1 MRAAS
6 SGGFQFAHLESY
18 SRKGD
23 KKGRSVSFVLAE
35 ARRDVGASIHVA
47 KPQAPVVI
55 QGVNIDGLERLHDE
69 QAASAV
75 TVPKGGK
82 PRRIRQDQHTLMTV
96 IVSHPF
102 TPDEIRADPENLA
115 DVLDWER
122 RNLAWLKEL
131 YGDGLVS
138 VVRHEDESRWHLHAF
153 ILPTSP
159 DMRATALHPGHQAKA
174 QVMASGPKAGE
185 DSKALNR
192 RGDAAY
198 KAAMRTWQDQYF
210 RAVAAPCGLA
220 RLGPGKR
227 RLTRAEWQREKT
239 QATALQEAIKR
250 AETVKARV
258 ADIVQES
265 QKAALAANQRAVES
279 ERLQN
284 RHVHEAKKVAKAVA
298 RARGELNAIQASTR
312 RLQGLG
318 GHFRAA
324 LDALQSSRMARTIA
338 AKFRHQI
345 ETLHAA
351 LKAAQQNLAKER
363 EKRKD
368 LEQKLTATSASLH
381 ETAVARDRA
390 MKSLVRL
397 QKQLEPTLQLADYR
411 YDKKEL
417 RP

>member
-1 MRAAS
+1 LSAI
-6 SGGFQFAHLESY
+6 GGFQFAHLESY

-35 ARRDVGASIHVA
+35 ARRDFGASIHVG
-47 KPQAPVVI
+47 KPQPPVVI
-55 QGVNIDGLERLHDE
+55 HGVCIDELERLHDE
-69 QAASAV
+69 QAANSV

-82 PRRIRQDQHTLMTV
+82 ARRIRQDQHTLMTV
-96 IVSHPF
+96 VVSHPY
-102 TPDEIRADPENLA
+102 TPDEVRADPDKLI
-115 DVLDWER
+115 DVMEWER
-122 RNLAWLKEL
+122 RNLAWLKAM

-153 ILPTSP
+153 VLPTSQ

-198 KAAMRTWQDQYF
+198 KAAMRDWQDQYF
-210 RAVAAPCGLA
+210 QAVAAPCGLA

-239 QATALQEAIKR
+239 QATALQESIKR
-250 AETVKARV
+250 AKTVQARV
-258 ADIVQES
+258 AGVVQEAQQAALVAK
-265 QKAALAANQRAVES
+265 QKAAES
-279 ERLQN
+279 ESLHN
-284 RHVHEAKKVAKAVA
+284 RNVQSARKAAKAA
-298 RARGELNAIQASTR
+298 TKARGELNAIQASTR

-324 LDALQSSRMARTIA
+324 LDGLQSSRVARTIA

-345 ETLHAA
+345 EALHAA
-351 LKAAQQNLAKER
+351 LQLAQQNLADER
-363 EKRKD
+363 QRRRE
-368 LEQKLTATSASLH
+368 LQQKLTATSASLH
-381 ETAVARDRA
+381 EIAAARDHA
-390 MKSLVRL
+390 MKDLAKLQERL
-397 QKQLEPTLQLADYR
+397 ESRLQLADYR
-411 YDKKEL
+411 YDKKGL
-417 RP
+417 KP